1 MIRSWCARPY
11 IWLFL
16 LLLPQIFGMILIPFS
31 GTSEPRYAEI
41 ARLMAEG
48 GDWITPWFE
57 PGVPFWGKPPFSFWV
72 QALSIRLFGL
82 NEWAVRLPSWLGFLA
97 ILAAIHALARQYSG
111 LRTARWAVVVYASC
125 ALPYIAGVAV
135 LTDPFL
141 TLGTTLCMAGLV
153 LGQWYW
159 RALGFA
165 GLAIGLLSK
174 GPLAGVL
181 VAGSVATGWLICR
194 QIQWPRMSGR
204 VWIWGVAVVI
214 ALVLP
219 WYVLAEQKTPGF
231 LNYFL
236 LGEHVLR
243 YLDPG
248 WQGDLYG
255 TAHVEPY
262 GSIWG
267 FWLMATFPWGILALA
282 VLLFAVGRRSGR
294 QSLRKALADPLTA
307 YLLGWSIFTL
317 LLFTFAG
324 NLLATYTLPAIPA
337 FSILMGRT
345 LATWQESP
353 MKLWLAGPPR
363 YVALTVASIV
373 PAVTLIT
380 SLTTSLQ
387 PSLINTEREL
397 VRYVRGASREN
408 VNLWYINTRP
418 FSARYYSRGA
428 AELVPVEQVSTRLE
442 RMEGDVY
449 IAVRKRQFDQIQHQL
464 PPSSLKTN
472 IESKKYV
479 LLIFPGNSRETRSR
493 EKP

>member
-1 MIRSWCARPY
+1 MIRSWCARHH
-11 IWLFL
+11 IWLPL
-16 LLLPQIFGMILIPFS
+16 LLLPQILGMILIPFS

-57 PGVPFWGKPPFSFWV
+57 PGIPFWGKPPLSFWL

-97 ILAAIHALARQYSG
+97 ILAVIHALARRHFG
-111 LRTARWAVVVYASC
+111 PRTARWAVLVYASC

-141 TLGTTLCMAGLV
+141 VLSTTLCMAGLA

-181 VAGSVATGWLICR
+181 VAGSIATGWLICR
-194 QIQWPRMSGR
+194 QAPWPRISGR
-204 VWIWGVAVVI
+204 TWIGGVAVVM

-243 YLDPG
+243 YFDPG

-255 TAHVEPY
+255 RAHVEPY
-262 GSIWG
+262 GSIWA
-267 FWLMATFPWGILALA
+267 FWLTATFPWGIPALA
-282 VLLFAVGRRSGR
+282 ALLLAAGRRRGR
-294 QSLRKALADPLTA
+294 QSLRRALSEPVTA
-307 YLLGWSIFTL
+307 YLLGWSIFAL
-317 LLFTFAG
+317 LLFTFAR
-324 NLLATYTLPAIPA
+324 NLLWTYALPTIPA
-337 FSILMGRT
+337 FSILMGRG
-345 LATWQESP
+345 LSAWQEASP
-353 MKLWLAGPPR
+353 KPASEPPR
-363 YVALTVASIV
+363 YVTATLASLVPTVALV
-373 PAVTLIT
+373 A
-380 SLTTSLQ
+380 SLTAVLQ
-387 PSLINTEREL
+387 PNLINTEREL
-397 VRYVRGASREN
+397 VRYVQDASGAN
-408 VNLWYINTRP
+408 ALFWYIDSRP
-418 FSARYYSRGA
+418 FSARYYSRGM
-428 AELVPVEQVSTRLE
+428 AELVPIEQVKTRLKH
-442 RMEGDVY
+442 MSGNVY
-449 IAVRKRQFDQIQHQL
+449 MAVPKRQFDQVRYRL
-464 PPSSLKTN
+464 PSSSQRTN
-472 IESKKYV
+472 MESKKYV
-479 LLIFPGNSRETRSR
+479 LVKIPGSGEKVRSR
-493 EKP
+493 EKS